1 MPRKTPPNR
10 REAILT
16 AARIEFAARGYAG
29 TRMEDVAARVGIS
42 KAALYLQFEDKAA
55 LFREMVDWM
64 LETRLPAALPPEM
77 ESAHPAAQLEAL
89 VKFGARQLAEPE
101 IAFLP
106 RLVIGEGGN
115 FPDMARTYHD
125 RAVDRILSLVG
136 SIVARG
142 VEDGSFRAVDPYLAA
157 RSIGGALLLGALW
170 KTVFEPVGAAP
181 VNMEALAATHIDI
194 ILYGLSTGERT

>member
-1 MPRKTPPNR
+1 MPRRTPPDR

-16 AARIEFAARGYAG
+16 AARIEFAANGYAG

-42 KAALYLQFEDKAA
+42 KAALYLQFADKAA
-55 LFREMVDWM
+55 LFREMVDS
-64 LETRLPAALPPEM
+64 LLLARLPAALPPEM
-77 ESAHPAAQLEAL
+77 EAASPAAQLEAL
-89 VKFGARQLAEPE
+89 VRFGAGQLAEPE

-106 RLVIGEGGN
+106 RLVIGEGGT

-125 RAVDRILSLVG
+125 RAVDRILALVEG
-136 SIVARG
+136 IVARG
-142 VEDGSFRAVDPYLAA
+142 VADGSFRPVDPHLAA

-181 VNMEALAATHIDI
+181 LDMRALAASHIDI
-194 ILYGLSTGERT
+194 ILHGLSTGERM

>member
-16 AARIEFAARGYAG
+16 AARTEFAARGYAG

-42 KAALYLQFEDKAA
+42 KAALYLQFADKAA
-55 LFREMVDWM
+55 LFRELVDWM
-64 LETRLPAALPPEM
+64 LETRLPAALPPEL
-77 ESAHPAAQLEAL
+77 ESAPPAAQLEAL
-89 VKFGARQLAEPE
+89 VRFGAGQLAEPE

-125 RAVDRILSLVG
+125 RAIDRILTLVT
-136 SIVARG
+136 SIVTRG
-142 VEDGSFRAVDPYLAA
+142 VADGSFRPVDPYLAA

-170 KTVFEPVGAAP
+170 KTVFEPVGARP
-181 VNMEALAATHIDI
+181 VDMEALAASHIDI
-194 ILYGLSTGERT
+194 ILHGLSKGERM

>member
-42 KAALYLQFEDKAA
+42 KAALYLQFADKAA

-64 LETRLPAALPPEM
+64 LETRLPAAIPPEL
-77 ESAHPAAQLEAL
+77 ESAPPAAQLEAL
-89 VKFGARQLAEPE
+89 VRFGASQLAEPE

-125 RAVDRILSLVG
+125 RAVDRILTLIE

-142 VEDGSFRAVDPYLAA
+142 VADGSFRAVDPHLAA

-181 VNMEALAATHIDI
+181 VNMEMLADSHLDI
-194 ILYGLSTGERT
+194 VLNGLLAGVRA

>member
-16 AARIEFAARGYAG
+16 AARTEFAARGYAG

-42 KAALYLQFEDKAA
+42 KAALYLQFADKAA
-55 LFREMVDWM
+55 LFRELVDWM
-64 LETRLPAALPPEM
+64 LETRLPAALPPEL
-77 ESAHPAAQLEAL
+77 ESAPPAEQLEAL
-89 VKFGARQLAEPE
+89 VRFGAGQLAEPE

-125 RAVDRILSLVG
+125 RAIDRILTLVT
-136 SIVARG
+136 SIVTRG
-142 VEDGSFRAVDPYLAA
+142 VADGSFRPVDPYLAA

-170 KTVFEPVGAAP
+170 KTVFEPVGAQP
-181 VNMEALAATHIDI
+181 VDMEALAASHIDI
-194 ILYGLSTGERT
+194 ILHGLSTGERT